1 MNAARSRVARL
12 RRCRFPAGKRG
23 KSVRGP
29 QGKEAGKPSPYS
41 CAERK
46 VRPYVAVTLRWTN
59 EQNVWDVSRM
69 AAKLEQLLE
78 IAARTEGIEE
88 GEVSL
93 TFVDDEAIRELNR
106 EYRGLDKPTDVLSFP
121 MYDADEWER
130 DDAAA
135 EAGAEQEAADA
146 VPLADDTAASEDDPF
161 PELLGDIVISVPTA
175 LRQSEEYGHT
185 PEREIGFLFVHGF
198 LHLIGYDH
206 MDEAS
211 ERDMFSRQ
219 ERILREA
226 GLVR

>member
-1 MNAARSRVARL
+1 M
-12 RRCRFPAGKRG
+12 
-23 KSVRGP
+23 
-29 QGKEAGKPSPYS
+29 
-41 CAERK
+41 
-46 VRPYVAVTLRWTN
+46 AVTLRWTN
-59 EQNVWDVSRM
+59 EQNVWDVSR
-69 AAKLEQLLE
+69 LEATLERLLD
-78 IAARTEGIEE
+78 IAARSEGIEE

-130 DDAAA
+130 DGEGTEVTAGEEAAA
-135 EAGAEQEAADA
+135 E
-146 VPLADDTAASEDDPF
+146 VPPHADDMATSSAEDAPF

-206 MDEAS
+206 MDETS
-211 ERDMFSRQ
+211 ERDMFTRQ

-226 GLVR
+226 GLTR